1 MNTHFFLPWQNIQ
14 HQRLKWP
21 LYWLAVAIVF
31 IGGTYYYDCRIKRV
45 CSNPNPI
52 VMSLPPLH
60 FGWNDA
66 QAKLEPEFSQFK
78 QELISTG
85 ANGDALTIT
94 GVYYRDELAQQ
105 TSAIDLGTLRAQA
118 TAELFSGSLEPERI
132 QIRSRLDDGNAPV
145 GDTKRFAAV
154 EFDWTALIATNMEQA
169 APALAFARDS
179 KLPVTGPGFDA
190 MQSALNTGG
199 PNQLLE
205 ITGLWFEG
213 ENEAL
218 GLQRAQAISAL
229 FASWLPKERTQL
241 LTRFAGANTKSLMEA
256 SMFRWI
262 DGMPAAIEAP
272 TEISIAPNTT
282 QAELEVYFD
291 SNGAAILQLD
301 AERDAIQRFASQAAG
316 KRIVITGHTDSSGRS
331 KKNQALGLR
340 RAAALRDAIK
350 AAGFSGEIR
359 LISASDAKPVSDNL
373 TANGKALNRRA
384 SAAIE

>member
-1 MNTHFFLPWQNIQ
+1 MNSHFVLPTQNSQ

-45 CSNPNPI
+45 CGNPSMV
-52 VMSLPPLH
+52 VMALPPLH

-66 QAKLEPEFSQFK
+66 QAKLEPEFAKFK
-78 QELISTG
+78 QDLISTG

-118 TAELFSGSLEPERI
+118 AAELFSAELVPERI
-132 QIRSRLDDGNAPV
+132 QIRSRLDNGNAPV
-145 GDTKRFAAV
+145 GDAKRFAAV
-154 EFDWTALIATNMEQA
+154 EFDWTALIATNMEQV
-169 APALAFARDS
+169 APALAFARNS
-179 KLPVTGPGFDA
+179 TVPVTGPGFDA

-199 PNQLLE
+199 SNQLLE

-213 ENEAL
+213 EDEAL
-218 GLQRAQAISAL
+218 GLQRAQAVAAL
-229 FASWLPKERTQL
+229 FTSWLPNERTQL
-241 LTRFAGANTKSLMEA
+241 LTRFAGATTKPLMEA

-262 DGMPAAIEAP
+262 DSVPAAIGAP
-272 TEISIAPNTT
+272 AAISIAPTAT
-282 QAELEVYFD
+282 PTELQVYFD
-291 SNGAAILQLD
+291 SNGSEILQID
-301 AERDAIQRFASQAAG
+301 KTRVAIQTFVNQAAG

-331 KKNQALGLR
+331 KKNRALGLR
-340 RAAALRDAIK
+340 RAAALRDAILT
-350 AAGFSGEIR
+350 AGFSGEIR